1 MSDVT
6 SIGLQTWIRAEE
18 TQGLFDALA
27 DADGSS
33 NNLRF
38 VGGCIRNA
46 LLGAEVNDIDL
57 ATTLV
62 PDEVVR
68 RLEAAGLKA
77 VPTGIDHGT
86 ITAISGG
93 KPYEITTLRKDVE
106 THGRHATIAYST
118 DWAEDAARRDFTMN
132 ALYADRAGEIFD
144 PLGGLDDLKAKRVRF
159 IGDAAT
165 RIAEDYLRILRFFRI
180 HAWYGAGDL
189 DADGLKACAEATDGL
204 TSLSAERVRNELL
217 KLVCA
222 AEPIPVMRQMAAT
235 GILAVVLPERLAID
249 RLQKLAHTDMISLF
263 KPDAILRLGALVEGG
278 PDEADALGKRL
289 RLSNAETA
297 RLRAMK
303 TETHR
308 IFSYMS
314 VREMRQCLYRTGLEA
329 FQDRL
334 RIYWAEDPKE
344 NNGVGWR
351 ALMAM
356 AATWERP
363 ELPLTGENV
372 MAAGVPSGPEIGR
385 ILGEVEDWWVE
396 SDFIDDEFSLIER
409 LKAIVQATV
418 F

>member
-1 MSDVT
+1 MSDVK
-6 SIGLQTWIRAEE
+6 SVGLQTWIRAEE
-18 TQGLFDALA
+18 TQAVFDALA

-33 NNLRF
+33 DHLRF

-62 PDEVVR
+62 PDDVVR

-86 ITAISGG
+86 ITAICGG
-93 KPYEITTLRKDVE
+93 KPFEITTLRKDVE
-106 THGRHATIAYST
+106 THGRHATVAYST

-144 PLGGLDDLKAKRVRF
+144 PLGGFDDLKAKRVRF

-180 HAWYGAGDL
+180 HAWYGEGDL
-189 DADGLKACAEATDGL
+189 DAEGLKACADAVDGL
-204 TSLSAERVRNELL
+204 ASLSIERVRDEIL
-217 KLVCA
+217 KLLCA
-222 AEPIPVMRQMAAT
+222 PDPLPVMRQMAAT
-235 GILAVVLPERLAID
+235 GILAAVLPEPLNME
-249 RLQKLAHTDMISLF
+249 RLQKLAYIDRISLF
-263 KPDAILRLGALVEGG
+263 EPDAILRLGALALGG

-356 AATWERP
+356 ASTWERP

-372 MAAGVPSGPEIGR
+372 MAAGVAAGPEIGR
-385 ILGEVEDWWVE
+385 ILGEVEDWWVA
-396 SDFIDDEFSLIER
+396 SDFITDEFSLIER

>member
-1 MSDVT
+1 MSDVK
-6 SIGLQTWIRAEE
+6 SVGLQTWIRAEE
-18 TQGLFDALA
+18 TQAVFDALA

-33 NNLRF
+33 DHLRF

-86 ITAISGG
+86 ITAICGG
-93 KPYEITTLRKDVE
+93 KPFEITTLRKDVE
-106 THGRHATIAYST
+106 THGRHATVAYST

-144 PLGGLDDLKAKRVRF
+144 PLGGFDDLRAKRVRF

-180 HAWYGAGDL
+180 HAWYGEGDL
-189 DADGLKACAEATDGL
+189 DAEGLKACADAVDGL
-204 TSLSAERVRNELL
+204 ASLSIERVRDETL
-217 KLVCA
+217 KLLCA
-222 AEPIPVMRQMAAT
+222 PDPLPVMRQMAAT
-235 GILAVVLPERLAID
+235 GILAAVLPEPLNME
-249 RLQKLAHTDMISLF
+249 RLQKLAYIDRISLF
-263 KPDAILRLGALVEGG
+263 EPDAILRLGALALGG

-356 AATWERP
+356 ASTWERP

-372 MAAGVPSGPEIGR
+372 MAAGVAAGPEIGR
-385 ILGEVEDWWVE
+385 ILGEVEDWWVA
-396 SDFIDDEFSLIER
+396 SDFITDEFSLIER

>member
-1 MSDVT
+1 
-6 SIGLQTWIRAEE
+6 
-18 TQGLFDALA
+18 
-27 DADGSS
+27 
-33 NNLRF
+33 
-38 VGGCIRNA
+38 
-46 LLGAEVNDIDL
+46 
-57 ATTLV
+57 
-62 PDEVVR
+62 
-68 RLEAAGLKA
+68 
-77 VPTGIDHGT
+77 
-86 ITAISGG
+86 
-93 KPYEITTLRKDVE
+93 
-106 THGRHATIAYST
+106 
-118 DWAEDAARRDFTMN
+118 MN

-144 PLGGLDDLKAKRVRF
+144 PLGGLEDLKAKRVRF

-180 HAWYGAGDL
+180 HAWYGEGDL
-189 DADGLKACAEATDGL
+189 DAEGLKACAEGMDGL

-222 AEPIPVMRQMAAT
+222 AEPLRVMRQMAAT
-235 GILAVVLPERLAID
+235 GILAAVLPERLAME
-249 RLQKLAHTDMISLF
+249 RLQKLAYIDTISLF
-263 KPDAILRLGALVEGG
+263 EPDAILRLGALVVGG

-356 AATWERP
+356 ASTWERP

-372 MAAGVPSGPEIGR
+372 MAAGVAAGPEIGR
-385 ILGEVEDWWVE
+385 ILGEVEDWWVD
-396 SDFIDDEFSLIER
+396 SDFITDEFSLIER